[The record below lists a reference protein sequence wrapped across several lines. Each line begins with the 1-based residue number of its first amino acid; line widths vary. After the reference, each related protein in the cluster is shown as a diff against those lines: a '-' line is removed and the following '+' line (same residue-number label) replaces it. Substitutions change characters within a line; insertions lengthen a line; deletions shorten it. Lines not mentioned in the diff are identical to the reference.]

1 MLAFDVQPDGS
12 LTNRRNFAKYD
23 GVTPNAQ
30 GVPISG
36 ADGLTIDSQ
45 GRLYAACT
53 TGVQVFS
60 QQGQH
65 LGTIP
70 IPRPPQN
77 LSFAGAGK
85 KTLYVVGRG
94 VASKV
99 QMIAQGLVERA
110 R

>member
-1 MLAFDVQPDGS
+1 M
-12 LTNRRNFAKYD
+12 
-23 GVTPNAQ
+23 
-30 GVPISG
+30 PISG
-36 ADGLTIDSQ
+36 ADGLTMDSE

-60 QQGQH
+60 KQGEY

-70 IPRPPQN
+70 MPRQPQN
-77 LSFAGAGK
+77 LSFAGADK

-99 QMIAQGLVERA
+99 QMLSQGMKERP